1 MTADLMWDSFGASA
15 RADLAEKGVYLQP
28 SQYGDPYPITA
39 GLIADGRRHLL
50 LREGLDCD
58 CPVRILQGDADPDVP
73 LTHALK
79 VYEAL
84 RGPDITLTVIKAGD
98 HRLSTPGQLRII
110 RETVQQLALRSDGV
124 SL

>member
-1 MTADLMWDSFGASA
+1 MAAGTLCSNRGWTVTA
-15 RADLAEKGVYLQP
+15 R
-28 SQYGDPYPITA
+28 
-39 GLIADGRRHLL
+39 
-50 LREGLDCD
+50 
-58 CPVRILQGDADPDVP
+58 VRILQGDADPDVP

-110 RETVQQLALRSDGV
+110 RETVQQLAMRSDGV

>member
-1 MTADLMWDSFGASA
+1 MWDSFGAVSPGGSG
-15 RADLAEKGVYLQP
+15 RKGRLAAP

-39 GLIADGRRHLL
+39 GLIEDGRRHLL
-50 LREGLDCD
+50 LEQGLDCD

-73 LTHALK
+73 LAHALK

-110 RETVQQLALRSDGV
+110 RETVMALAQRSDGV